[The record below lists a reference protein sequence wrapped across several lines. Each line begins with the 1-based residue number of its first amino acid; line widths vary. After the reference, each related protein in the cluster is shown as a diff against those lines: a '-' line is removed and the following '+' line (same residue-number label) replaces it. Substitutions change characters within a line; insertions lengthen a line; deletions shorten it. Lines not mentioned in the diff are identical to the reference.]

1 MRPGYLH
8 GINNFWF
15 SGHEEEGFYDILTGR
30 PRYPAA
36 LHNIVRS
43 DRLMK
48 RKDRLA
54 QKLASQPGGVKTYFP
69 KPAGLSYNVPN
80 LKRILEEPKRQP
92 QYSRYY
98 WPAIL

>member
-1 MRPGYLH
+1 MRPGFLGETQY
-8 GINNFWF
+8 WF
-15 SGHEEEGFYDILTGR
+15 SGYEEEGFYDILTGR
-30 PRYPAA
+30 PRYPIA

-43 DRLMK
+43 DRLK
-48 RKDRLA
+48 RREARLS
-54 QKLASQPGGVKTYFP
+54 QILASQPGGVNTYFP
-69 KPAGLSYNVPN
+69 MPLGSSYNVPG